1 MAILNDLQM
10 ITIFK
15 LLACWLRS
23 FAVCDIGNVQ
33 RCQHYAYHFIHHQR
47 DSVWHTATLAHCFAM
62 R

>member
-1 MAILNDLQM
+1 MAILNGLQM

-23 FAVCDIGNVQ
+23 FSACGNGNIQ
-33 RCQHYAYHFIHHQR
+33 RCQHYAHHFIHHQR
-47 DSVWHTATLAHCFAM
+47 DRFWNTATLARCFAM